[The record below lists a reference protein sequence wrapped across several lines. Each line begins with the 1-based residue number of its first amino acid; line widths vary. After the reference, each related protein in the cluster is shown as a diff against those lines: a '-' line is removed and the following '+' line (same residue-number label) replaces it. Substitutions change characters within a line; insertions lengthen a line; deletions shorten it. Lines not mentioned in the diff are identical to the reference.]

1 MQNTNFEEVYL
12 CMENEEK
19 FDQELE
25 DKITDLVTKKGVTRR
40 SFIKFCGI
48 MAATLGLEATH
59 IPKIAEA
66 LTSGPRPPFIW
77 LQFAECTGCTE
88 AFLRSSSPFIDDLL
102 LNKISLEYHETL
114 MAPSGDAATKSLT
127 DAVSKYAGQFFV
139 ITEGSIPTANSGNFG
154 MIGGKTMLQIAQDV
168 CSQAKMMIS
177 LGTCAAFGGL
187 PAAKGN
193 LTGADCVHGALGGI
207 QTIKMPGCPPNPVN
221 FAALIVNYLLFS
233 DWPAVDTLGRPTF
246 AYGSTVH
253 SQCPR
258 NGTQWCL
265 AGFGC
270 RGPATYHNCP
280 TVMYNDKTSWC
291 VQADVPCKG
300 CAQPGFWDGGAFF
313 DYSGSYGGSYT
324 PTPTDD

>member
-1 MQNTNFEEVYL
+1 
-12 CMENEEK
+12 MEKEEK

-25 DKITDLVTKKGVTRR
+25 DKIEEMVSKKGVSRR
-40 SFIKFCGI
+40 NFMKFCGL
-48 MAATLGLEATH
+48 MAATLGLEATYL
-59 IPKIAEA
+59 PKIAEA
-66 LTSGPRPPFIW
+66 LVSGPRPPFIW

-88 AFLRSSSPFIDDLL
+88 SFLRASNPIINDLL
-102 LNKISLEYHETL
+102 LNKISLEYHETI

-139 ITEGSIPTANSGNFG
+139 ITEGAIPLADSGNFG
-154 MIGGKTMLQIAQDV
+154 MIGGRTMLDIAKEV
-168 CSQAKMMIS
+168 CPQAKMMIS
-177 LGTCAAFGGL
+177 LGTCASYGGL
-187 PAAKGN
+187 PKAAGG
-193 LTGADCVHGALGGI
+193 LTGADCVHGALDGLR
-207 QTIKMPGCPPNPVN
+207 TIKLPGCPPNPVN

-233 DWPAVDTLGRPTF
+233 DWPALDTLARPTF

-280 TVMYNDKTSWC
+280 TVMYNDKTNWC

-300 CAQPGFWDGGAFF
+300 CAQPGFWDGGTFF
-313 DYSGSYGGSYT
+313 NYGGGYGGSSNGSSGRS
-324 PTPTDD
+324 DD

>member
-1 MQNTNFEEVYL
+1 
-12 CMENEEK
+12 MENEEK

-280 TVMYNDKTSWC
+280 TVRYNDKTSWC